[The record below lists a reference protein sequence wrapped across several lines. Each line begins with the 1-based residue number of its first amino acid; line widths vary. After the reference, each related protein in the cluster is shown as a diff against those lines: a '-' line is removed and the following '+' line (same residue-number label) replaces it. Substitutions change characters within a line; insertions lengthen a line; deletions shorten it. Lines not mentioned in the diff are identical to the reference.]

1 MDTIQIV
8 TIVSLILIT
17 GIVVGSGIWLILV
30 FKQLRATLILLPVLL
45 PSQSL
50 LFLSFSWDLKMVL
63 VFLINYLTRKINPMT
78 RQSNQSDQN
87 CCQHS
92 SGFVFG
98 LICGAVI
105 SAVIAVII
113 YKNNRTEIFEKLEQ
127 KIKHFFDHLYPQKP
141 TSRPKTKPRKSSPS
155 KFIAATVPK
164 TATKKD
170 ITPVFVKKSPPKMFV
185 KPKK

>member
-1 MDTIQIV
+1 
-8 TIVSLILIT
+8 
-17 GIVVGSGIWLILV
+17 
-30 FKQLRATLILLPVLL
+30 
-45 PSQSL
+45 
-50 LFLSFSWDLKMVL
+50 
-63 VFLINYLTRKINPMT
+63 MT
-78 RQSNQSDQN
+78 HQSNQSDQN
-87 CCQHS
+87 CRQHS

-127 KIKHFFDHLYPQKP
+127 KIKHFFDHLYSQKTTP
-141 TSRPKTKPRKSSPS
+141 RPKTKPRRSSPP
-155 KFIAATVPK
+155 KFIATTVSKTVP
-164 TATKKD
+164 KKD

>member
-1 MDTIQIV
+1 MTH
-8 TIVSLILIT
+8 
-17 GIVVGSGIWLILV
+17 
-30 FKQLRATLILLPVLL
+30 
-45 PSQSL
+45 PSS
-50 LFLSFSWDLKMVL
+50 
-63 VFLINYLTRKINPMT
+63 
-78 RQSNQSDQN
+78 QSDQN

-127 KIKHFFDHLYPQKP
+127 KIKQFFDRLSPPKP
-141 TSRPKTKPRKSSPS
+141 SSKPKTKPQKPAPTE
-155 KFIAATVPK
+155 FIASAK
-164 TATKKD
+164 TD
-170 ITPVFVKKSPPKMFV
+170 ITPVFIKKTPPKMFV